1 MADIPS
7 ASPRKNMIIV
17 LVEDHPKAILLVH
30 MARKRAQERNCKWR
44 VVYVE
49 TPAHIRS
56 NEDGTQERILR
67 LMTTAE
73 QLGGESEQ
81 IGAAS
86 LEKGI
91 EMLCHREQ
99 QRLELIIMGS
109 SESDRRFT
117 FLKRSS
123 QLRMMRTALS
133 HTQVELVPLSGPVYR
148 PRLSERLHLRGF
160 RIRYIAYALLS
171 VGIALTGACILE
183 HVLPPALFRVN
194 EHNIALLFMTACAFS
209 AGRYGL
215 LPGLV
220 ASIASFLT
228 VNYYYNVPYGSVKLD
243 SITDILNMGIFLSAA
258 LLISLFTSQTR
269 GLAENAAKRELSTQ
283 VLFTLYRIA
292 SEAFSRQQAIEKLQ
306 RRLER
311 MLEVDVAFFM
321 PPVLNPERI
330 ELSAPDHIALEEAD
344 SKALEICWR
353 DTKTTG
359 LAAPVNPGTAWR
371 FEPMVAV
378 GGEIGVIAVRP
389 RHKDRMDA
397 WFGKMLTAVA
407 DQTANVLEHI
417 ELERS
422 MEANRIREER
432 EKLRSML
439 LSSVSHDLKTP
450 LAGIIGAL
458 SVHQSLGNRLAE
470 SKRNELL
477 ESSLEEAQRL
487 DGFINNILEM
497 TRLETGNITFKQ
509 EWHSASIMVESVCKR
524 LRHRFKTREL
534 RVKPISAEVEV
545 YMDVVMTEQV
555 LQNILDNAC
564 KYTPEG
570 TPIEIQG
577 QSVDE
582 KGFTFTV
589 RDHGAGLPPASLTK
603 VFDKYARIEKRD
615 SQIAGTGL
623 GLAISRAVLEAQGGW
638 VKAENHPDGGA
649 IFTFCL
655 PLWRTQPQMITQERA
670 YAVPK

>member
-1 MADIPS
+1 MAELPS
-7 ASPRKNMIIV
+7 ASPRKNLIIV
-17 LVEDHPKAILLVH
+17 LVEDHPKAILLFR
-30 MARKRAQERNCKWR
+30 MARKRAQEKNCKWR
-44 VVYVE
+44 AVYVE

-56 NEDGTQERILR
+56 TEDGTQERILR
-67 LMTTAE
+67 LLTTAE

-86 LEKGI
+86 LEKGV
-91 EMLCHREQ
+91 EALCAREQ
-99 QRLELIIMGS
+99 QRLSLIIMGS
-109 SESDRRFT
+109 VETRRRFS
-117 FLKRSS
+117 FS
-123 QLRMMRTALS
+123 QSPWTRAMRRASL
-133 HTQVELVPLSGPVYR
+133 HTQVEVVPLSGPVYR
-148 PRLSERLHLRGF
+148 QSLTERLHLRNF
-160 RIRYIAYALLS
+160 RLRYIAYALIS
-171 VGIALTGACILE
+171 VSAALAGAYTLE
-183 HVLPPALFRVN
+183 HMLPPALFRVN
-194 EHNIALLFMTACAFS
+194 EHNVALLFMIACAFS
-209 AGRYGL
+209 AGRFGL
-215 LPGLV
+215 LPGLL
-220 ASIASFLT
+220 ASVASFLT
-228 VNYYYNVPYGSVKLD
+228 VNYYYTLPYKELKLE
-243 SITDILNMGIFLSAA
+243 SITDVLNMAIFFFAA
-258 LLISLFTSQTR
+258 ILISLFTSQTR
-269 GLAENAAKRELSTQ
+269 GLAENAAQRELSTQ

-292 SEAFSRQQAIEKLQ
+292 SEAFSRQQAIDKLQ

-311 MLEVDVAFFM
+311 ILDVDVAFFM
-321 PPVLNPERI
+321 PPVLNPDRI
-330 ELSAPDHIALEEAD
+330 EPSAPDNILLSEAD
-344 SKALEICWR
+344 RKALEVCWR

-359 LAAPVNPGTAWR
+359 ICSPYNPGTQWR
-371 FEPMVAV
+371 YEPMVSA

-389 RHKDRMDA
+389 RNKTRIDA
-397 WFGKMLTAVA
+397 WFGKMLTAIA

-422 MEANRIREER
+422 MEATRIREER

-470 SKRNELL
+470 NKRNELL
-477 ESSLEEAQRL
+477 ESSLQEAQRL

-509 EWHSASIMVESVCKR
+509 EWHSASTMVESVCKR

-534 RVKPISAEVEV
+534 RVKPIPADIEV

-564 KYTPEG
+564 KYTPDG
-570 TPIEIQG
+570 TPVEVEAK
-577 QSVDE
+577 SVE
-582 KGFTFTV
+582 GKGFTFTV
-589 RDHGAGLPPASLTK
+589 RDHGAGLPPGQLTK

-615 SQIAGTGL
+615 SQVAGTGL

-649 IFTFCL
+649 VFTFCL
-655 PLWRTQPQMITQERA
+655 PLWRTATNLMTEEKA